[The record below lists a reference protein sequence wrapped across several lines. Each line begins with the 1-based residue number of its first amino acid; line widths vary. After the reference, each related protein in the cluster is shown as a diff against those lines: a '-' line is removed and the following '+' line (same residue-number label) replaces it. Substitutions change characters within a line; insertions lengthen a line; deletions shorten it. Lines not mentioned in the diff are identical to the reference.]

1 MDTPLL
7 DELEKGKWPSF
18 ITEIKRAGK
27 KNKKAAG
34 LLYQLE
40 KSYKDKKG
48 HWKHGGIVGVKGYG
62 GGVIGRFS
70 DMPESFPD
78 AAHFHTIRINQTSGW
93 FYTSDS
99 LRGLM
104 DIWDKYGSG
113 LTNLHGSTG
122 DLVLLGADTDSLE
135 PLFTELSEANWD
147 LGGSGSDLRTPSC
160 CVGPA
165 RCEFACY
172 DTLALNY
179 DLTMTY
185 QDEIHRPFFPYKFKI
200 KMAGCPNDCVAS
212 IARSDLAI
220 IGMFRGDIKINQKA
234 IAEYVEKGMDIK
246 KDILDR
252 CPRNC
257 IEWDGK
263 ELRID
268 NSECSKCMHCINI
281 LPKALSIGKERGA
294 SILIGAKAPI
304 KEGAQL
310 AFLLVPFM
318 KMSAPYDEFKSL
330 LKKIWEF
337 YDEHGKARE
346 RIGELV
352 QRVGLGNFVEGI
364 DLKPTPEMVFHP
376 RENPYIFYEEY
387 YEEVMSEE

>member
-1 MDTPLL
+1 METPLL

-18 ITEIKRAGK
+18 VKEIKRAGK
-27 KNKKAAG
+27 ENKKAKG
-34 LLYQLE
+34 LLNQLE
-40 KSYKDKKG
+40 ISYKDKKG

-70 DMPESFPD
+70 DIGEKIKD
-78 AAHFHTIRINQTSGW
+78 AAHFHTIRVNQTSGW
-93 FYTSDS
+93 FYTSKS
-99 LRGLM
+99 LRELM
-104 DIWDKYGSG
+104 DIWDKYGSS

-122 DLVLLGADTDSLE
+122 DLVLLGADTDVLE

-147 LGGSGSDLRTPSC
+147 LGGSGSDIRTPSC

-172 DTLALNY
+172 DTLALTY

-185 QDEIHRPFFPYKFKI
+185 QDELHRPFFPYKFKI

-220 IGMFRGDIKINQKA
+220 IGIWKDDIKIDNEALK
-234 IAEYVEKGMDIK
+234 EYENIDIK
-246 KDILDR
+246 DDVVNR

-257 IEWDGK
+257 IELDGK
-263 ELRID
+263 VLNINND
-268 NSECSKCMHCINI
+268 ECSKCMHCINV
-281 LPKALSIGKERGA
+281 LPKALKIGEKRGA
-294 SILIGAKAPI
+294 ALLIGGKAPI

-310 AFLLVPFM
+310 GSIIVPFM
-318 KMSAPYDEFKSL
+318 KIEAPYEE
-330 LKKIWEF
+330 LKALIRKIWDF
-337 YDEHGKARE
+337 WDEHGKARE
-346 RIGELV
+346 RIGELI
-352 QRVGLGNFVEGI
+352 QRVGLSNFIEAIGLSPI
-364 DLKPTPEMVFHP
+364 PEMVFHP

-387 YEEVMSEE
+387 YEEE